1 MSKRVTSSAQRE
13 RGADAPARPPLVQQ
27 ASQRRLSDAHEALQ
41 RTLEEV
47 ELAERELAQQNE
59 ELIAAREAL
68 EVERHRYRELFE
80 LAPDGYVISNAQ
92 GIVEEAN
99 QAAAALLRTSDIAL
113 RGKPLAVFVAPPG
126 RQAFRSLLREVAI
139 ELGGP
144 CVHRARLSEQVER
157 DVGERDVVL
166 QRRCVRRPL
175 REPVG
180 EHQAVVGDAHRVDGR
195 RVDDHEGHS
204 CWTSLGIE

>member
-1 MSKRVTSSAQRE
+1 MSERGTSSSKRE

-27 ASQRRLSDAHEALQ
+27 ASQRRLSDAHAALQ

-99 QAAAALLRTSDIAL
+99 QAAAALLNTSEIAL

-126 RQAFRSLLREVAI
+126 RQAFRSLLREVAT
-139 ELGGP
+139 
-144 CVHRARLSEQVER
+144 A
-157 DVGERDVVL
+157 
-166 QRRCVRRPL
+166 
-175 REPVG
+175 
-180 EHQAVVGDAHRVDGR
+180 GR
-195 RVDDHEGHS
+195 RVQNYELQLVPRASAPATAATATSTPAVTSAPATASAAGEGVPA
-204 CWTSLGIE
+204 SLPAKVVLLTVVRDEERPNRARGLRW